1 MLENRF
7 KTKLINEIEDMLP
20 GCMVLHLDPNEI
32 QGIPDLL
39 ILFKD
44 KWAVLE
50 GKKNKRA
57 SHRPNQDYYIELMD
71 DMSFARFIY
80 PENKDEVLDELYLHF
95 ME

>member
-7 KTKLINEIEDMLP
+7 KTKLIREIKDMLP

-39 ILFKD
+39 VLYRD

-50 GKKNKRA
+50 GKKSATA
-57 SHRPNQDYYIELMD
+57 SHRPNQDYYVGLMN
-71 DMSFARFIY
+71 DMSFAAFIY
-80 PENKDEVLDELYLHF
+80 PENKDEVLDELYRYF
-95 ME
+95 TY